1 MAITN
6 PTKYV
11 TIRRLERF
19 KAKLD
24 QEERSAVSNVA
35 YDGTN
40 KKITKTKG
48 GTTSDVVSVAT
59 LKTDMNLGKSDVG
72 LGNVGNFKAVS
83 TEASQGLSST
93 EQANARTNIGAA
105 PSSTTYTKTEV
116 DNKIADCE
124 RKYMLSVAGTMLVF
138 AASPAVVVS
147 GTKLML
153 G

>member
-1 MAITN
+1 MTATN
-6 PTKYV
+6 PEKLV
-11 TIRRLERF
+11 TVRRLERF
-19 KAKLD
+19 KTKLD
-24 QEERSAVSNVA
+24 QESGTAVTNVA
-35 YDGTN
+35 YDSTN

-48 GTTSDVVSVAT
+48 GTTSDVVTVAT

-116 DNKIADCE
+116 DNKIAACE
-124 RKYMLSVAGTMLVF
+124 RRYMVTVASHKLVF
-138 AASPAVVVS
+138 AAGSAQV
-147 GTKLML
+147 GGHKLVL
-153 G
+153 V